1 MTSGGILR
9 IVRATYL
16 LANLSSDRRNSWQMT
31 GSGNATEPP
40 NTGYEGWAVIDLEA
54 QTVIHLNQRAHVLLG
69 NKHYDLPA
77 KLSTFLTATDLALLT
92 DRALPAVMGGVPWQG
107 GLRVGEHPVDM
118 APSPT
123 MLVPHIPLTLPI
135 HQCLHRYSSRRPAPT
150 ISQCMFSTR
159 SRVYQPGRHCCH
171 V

>member
-1 MTSGGILR
+1 
-9 IVRATYL
+9 
-16 LANLSSDRRNSWQMT
+16 MT

-69 NKHYDLPA
+69 NKHSDLPA

-107 GLRVGEHPVDM
+107 GLRVGEHRVDM
-118 APSPT
+118 APKLLVSKSICRRSLSPHHSLFDT
-123 MLVPHIPLTLPI
+123 SMM
-135 HQCLHRYSSRRPAPT
+135 R
-150 ISQCMFSTR
+150 
-159 SRVYQPGRHCCH
+159 
-171 V
+171 

>member
-1 MTSGGILR
+1 
-9 IVRATYL
+9 
-16 LANLSSDRRNSWQMT
+16 MT
-31 GSGNATEPP
+31 GSGNATESP

-107 GLRVGEHPVDM
+107 GLRVGEHRVDL
-118 APSPT
+118 APKLLVSKSICRRSLSPHHSLFNT
-123 MLVPHIPLTLPI
+123 SMM
-135 HQCLHRYSSRRPAPT
+135 R
-150 ISQCMFSTR
+150 
-159 SRVYQPGRHCCH
+159 
-171 V
+171 